1 MKRAEPTTST
11 GEPCAGFV
19 MLSSFRV
26 LEDAVSERPV
36 HTVEVPLRDGG
47 EETIRVQIR
56 EVDESLVRVGRGGRS
71 VARAQRS
78 FGEMLDT
85 VRPVA
90 ESFVGRFRGLANA
103 PDEITLEFGVSLS
116 AEADVVIAST
126 ATAANFS
133 VTLTWNRRDDPET
146 TVNNS

>member
-1 MKRAEPTTST
+1 MS
-11 GEPCAGFV
+11 
-19 MLSSFRV
+19 
-26 LEDAVSERPV
+26 DRPV
-36 HTVEVPLRDGG
+36 HTVEVTLGDGS
-47 EETIRVQIR
+47 EESVRVQIR

-71 VARAQRS
+71 IARAERS
-78 FGEMLDT
+78 LGQMLDT

-90 ESFVGRFRGLANA
+90 ESFVGRFSGLANA

-133 VTLTWNRRDDPET
+133 VSLTWNRSAVGNANGDTEQL
-146 TVNNS
+146 S

>member
-1 MKRAEPTTST
+1 MS
-11 GEPCAGFV
+11 
-19 MLSSFRV
+19 
-26 LEDAVSERPV
+26 DRPV
-36 HTVEVPLRDGG
+36 HTVEVPLGDGSD
-47 EETIRVQIR
+47 ESVRVQIR
-56 EVDESLVRVGRGGRS
+56 EVDETLVRVGRGNRS
-71 VARAQRS
+71 IARAERS
-78 FGEMLDT
+78 LGQMLDT

-133 VTLTWNRRDDPET
+133 VSLTWNKSATGDSNRDP
-146 TVNNS
+146 SQAS

>member
-1 MKRAEPTTST
+1 MS
-11 GEPCAGFV
+11 
-19 MLSSFRV
+19 
-26 LEDAVSERPV
+26 DRPV
-36 HTVEVPLRDGG
+36 HTVEVPLGDGSG
-47 EETIRVQIR
+47 DVVRVQIHQ
-56 EVDESLVRVGRGGRS
+56 VADDSLVRVGAGGRS

-78 FGEMLDT
+78 FAQMLDT

-90 ESFVGRFRGLANA
+90 EGFVGRFQGMVNA

-133 VTLTWNRRDDPET
+133 VSLVWRRDPNEANGDTP
-146 TVNNS
+146 